1 MGFGSGFIGG
11 AGGCDDGDIGLT
23 VHRGDIWRLEPR
35 IDRRKDHDG
44 NAGSHCG
51 ETVAQPDEAA
61 LYFLRMGRRLDVFS
75 RKLAEQFH
83 KLQFFQSNPS
93 FRS

>member
-11 AGGCDDGDIGLT
+11 AGGCDDREIGLT
-23 VHRGDIWRLEPR
+23 AYGGDFWRLEPR
-35 IDRRKDHDG
+35 IDRREDHDG
-44 NAGSHCG
+44 NAGSHCR
-51 ETVAQPDEAA
+51 ETVAQPDKAA
-61 LYFLRMGRRLDVFS
+61 LYFLRMGRCLNVFS